1 MVGLDAHRPRDL
13 GQLGRGTD
21 VLPIHDQPVGGPLS
35 SEPSALVGF
44 RCRESHLHDPGL
56 IHSRDADVLEDRAV
70 Q

>member
-35 SEPSALVGF
+35 S
-44 RCRESHLHDPGL
+44 
-56 IHSRDADVLEDRAV
+56 
-70 Q
+70 